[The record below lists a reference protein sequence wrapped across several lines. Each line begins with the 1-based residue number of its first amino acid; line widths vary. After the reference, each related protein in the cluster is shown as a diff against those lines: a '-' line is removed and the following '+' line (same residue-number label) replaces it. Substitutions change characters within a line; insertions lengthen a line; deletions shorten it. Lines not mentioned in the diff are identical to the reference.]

1 MNGCIWVYYSTIKVQ
16 DEYFTDDKNK
26 ISNFDKEEKP
36 NFFQFVLIILFRNIV
51 KNLDENDIIIEY
63 ESIMRYYNL
72 FVEKFR
78 KDIKK
83 EDKDNFRKMA
93 RIEKSEDKK
102 IISIIKEEIKL
113 GTLKDSIITNEK
125 IKE

>member
-1 MNGCIWVYYSTIKVQ
+1 MNGCIWVYYSSIKVQ

-26 ISNFDKEEKP
+26 ISSLDKDEKP
-36 NFFQFVLIILFRNIV
+36 SFIHFILIICFRNIIR
-51 KNLDENDIIIEY
+51 NLDENDIEIEF

-83 EDKDNFRKMA
+83 EDKENFRRMA
-93 RIEKSEDKK
+93 KIDKNEDKE
-102 IISIIKEEIKL
+102 IIAIIKEEIKF
-113 GTLKDSIITNEK
+113 GTLKDSILN
-125 IKE
+125 IKK